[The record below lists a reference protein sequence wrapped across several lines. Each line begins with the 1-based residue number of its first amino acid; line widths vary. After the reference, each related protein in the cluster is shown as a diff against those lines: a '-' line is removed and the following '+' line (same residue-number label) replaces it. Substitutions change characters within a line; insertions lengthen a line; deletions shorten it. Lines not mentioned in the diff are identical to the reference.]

1 LGLLG
6 IGLRNL
12 FWFAIYRVFW
22 YHDSGREFCRLDV
35 LPRISFFYHFLI
47 NYFSQLHPSTLGWL
61 RIKLHNLFILFVFY
75 GIIMVLWSES
85 GVLRVSRVNL
95 SFFPFINWFFFY
107 FHPSTLIWLRI
118 ELYIFFYFL
127 FMKLSWSLNPSL
139 TSSPGLI

>member
-1 LGLLG
+1 MGLLG

-95 SFFPFINWFFFY
+95 SFFPFINWFFFLLSSFNIDLIENWTLY
-107 FHPSTLIWLRI
+107 F
-118 ELYIFFYFL
+118 FL
-127 FMKLSWSLNPSL
+127 FSFYEVI
-139 TSSPGLI
+139 LIS

>member
-95 SFFPFINWFFFY
+95 SFFPFINWFFFLLSSFNIDLIENWTLY
-107 FHPSTLIWLRI
+107 F
-118 ELYIFFYFL
+118 FL
-127 FMKLSWSLNPSL
+127 FSFYEVI
-139 TSSPGLI
+139 LIS